1 MKDNKMKVLIVEDE
15 VRIREGLGKLLSRP
29 DSAFQV
35 IMEAGNGSD
44 GLQAVFEL
52 DPDIVITDIR
62 MPDMDGLEMLSR
74 MVQAGIHTKAIVL
87 SAYSEFEY
95 ARTAMKLGVTEY
107 LLKPIAYNELM
118 QALENVSFQIEKE
131 RMEQPEQIGTPEQIL
146 FSILSGKLVLDEQT
160 EDYLTNRYH
169 IDCHERI
176 SLLCAYH
183 GESMSTEDMRRYF
196 RHIFSA
202 YKGLDFYI
210 LDLIYRNTITVVLKG
225 YSNLQDL
232 ERWVQQQILRQ
243 SPHRIAAG
251 WIEVD
256 SLHELGAGFSLL
268 YPYLDWNISMN
279 HQILICYPQIRKVQ
293 TASCSYPMDLET
305 QMKAAICAD
314 DQQKEQDLMKAFH
327 ASFCDGRI
335 YAPKEIKESYV
346 RFLWNIITIAKEVGK
361 VRASQIDQ
369 QDLLSRIMNAKL
381 RDELLDASALVLEG
395 LLSSQGM
402 KEDADATH
410 LTVKRMKSMIHE
422 FYQTGIML
430 DEISRKLDMTPEY
443 LGTLFH
449 RETGITFSTYVKN
462 YRIAK
467 AKELLVGTNLKLY
480 EIAEKVGY
488 SDSKYFSRIFK
499 EITGQL
505 PTEYRRSVK

>member
-1 MKDNKMKVLIVEDE
+1 MKENKMSVLIVEDE
-15 VRIREGLGKLLSRP
+15 IRIREGLGKLLSRP
-29 DSAFQV
+29 GSPYHV
-35 IMEAGNGSD
+35 IREAVNGED
-44 GLQAVFEL
+44 GLKAILEL
-52 DPDIVITDIR
+52 EPDIVITDIR
-62 MPDMDGLEMLSR
+62 MPFMDGLEMLTR
-74 MVQAGIHTKAIVL
+74 MVRAGKRTKAIVL

-95 ARTAMKLGVTEY
+95 ARNAMKLGVTEY
-107 LLKPIAYNELM
+107 LLKPLAYNELM

-131 RMEQPEQIGTPEQIL
+131 RLEQPEQIGTPEQI
-146 FSILSGKLVLDEQT
+146 FYSILSGRLSVDKQT
-160 EDYLTNRYH
+160 EEYLANRYH

-183 GESMSTEDMRRYF
+183 GECMSTEDARRYF

-202 YKGLDFYI
+202 YPGLDFYI
-210 LDLIYRNTITVVLKG
+210 LDLMVRSTMTVILRGYRDLK
-225 YSNLQDL
+225 DL

-243 SPHRIAAG
+243 SPQRIATG
-251 WIEVD
+251 WIEVN
-256 SLHELGAGFSLL
+256 SLYELGEGFSLL
-268 YPYLDWNISMN
+268 YPYLEWNISMN
-279 HQILICYPQIRKVQ
+279 DRVLICYPQIRKVQ
-293 TASCSYPMDLET
+293 TSSCNYPMDLET

-314 DQQKEQDLMKAFH
+314 DLEKEQELMKAFH

-346 RFLWNIITIAKEVGK
+346 RFLWNMIAIAKEIGK
-361 VRASQIDQ
+361 IRAAQIDQ
-369 QDLLSRIMNAKL
+369 QELLSRIMNAKL
-381 RDELLDASALVLEG
+381 RDELLEASSLVLEE
-395 LLSSQGM
+395 LLSSQGSQN
-402 KEDADATH
+402 ADATH

-449 RETGITFSTYVKN
+449 KETGTTFSTYLKN
-462 YRIAK
+462 YRITK
-467 AKELLVGTNLKLY
+467 AKELLVGTNMKLY

-499 EITGQL
+499 EVTGQL